1 MYYQHLQELP
11 MPQPACLTEPADD
24 RRAYRRAPL
33 DVLANRFLDGQPYLC
48 RTTDISSDGLRLHRL
63 QEPSAKTR
71 VRFIGVQFQLPGSA
85 DILTASGEVVIN
97 DEQSRAISLRFTY
110 LSPATAAAI
119 DDFVHGVP
127 GRARSAPGLDAHI
140 DSLPA

>member
-1 MYYQHLQELP
+1 
-11 MPQPACLTEPADD
+11 MPQSTCLTDPGDD

-33 DVLANRFLDGQPYLC
+33 DVLANRFLDGHPYLC

-85 DILTASGEVVIN
+85 DILTASGEVVTN
-97 DEQSRAISLRFTY
+97 DEESRAISLRFTY

-119 DDFVHGVP
+119 DDFVQGVP
-127 GRARSAPGLDAHI
+127 GRARPAPALDARI
-140 DSLPA
+140 DSLTA